1 PSPKRPRGRTPYD
14 PPFGRP
20 PSERRVARSL
30 RRPAPRKASMG
41 RGDTWARRGVQG
53 HRPRYPVCAVS
64 AMLRATIMLAPGQTV
79 PDVSLVDADGNTVR
93 LRDLLGEKVLVLY
106 FYPKDDTPGC
116 TAQACGFRDA
126 YEDFVD
132 AGAQVVGVSH
142 DGPASHQAFAQKHR
156 LPFRLLSDPDGSARR
171 AFGVKKTLGLLPG
184 RATFVID

>member
-1 PSPKRPRGRTPYD
+1 
-14 PPFGRP
+14 
-20 PSERRVARSL
+20 
-30 RRPAPRKASMG
+30 
-41 RGDTWARRGVQG
+41 
-53 HRPRYPVCAVS
+53 
-64 AMLRATIMLAPGQTV
+64 MLAPGQTV

-156 LPFRLLSDPDGSARR
+156 LPFRLLSDPDGSACR

-184 RATFVID
+184 RATFVIDRQGTILDAFSSQLRVGTHVERALRIVRARAGIPRP